1 MAGKAAE
8 LAIRLAE
15 DGAADTAAG
24 LDKVGSSARSM
35 GDKVEAAGRSAEK
48 GASGMDVTAESA
60 DEMASKGSQAAGA
73 MAGLGD
79 LIGGPFGAAMQT
91 GGIGLQAMADSG
103 DLLNAALDNSV
114 VTTLRAKAATVAKTV
129 ADKASA
135 VATRVMTVAQ
145 KALNL
150 AQRAS
155 PIGLIITGVLLLV
168 GAVTLAYKR
177 SDTFRRIVDKAMAVA
192 KAGVAKV
199 VDAFRALGPIVGK
212 VASFIGRVV
221 SLYVGVYVKAFQL
234 SLAVVK
240 AVWGTIRDVVG
251 NVVQGIIGKANDVR
265 DKLTGAWRT
274 IRDVG
279 VKAFHAL
286 TAPIQAIVDLVQTL
300 LDKISSI
307 HLPHIPGLSKV
318 TGALGFGG
326 GGSGAGAGAS
336 SRTAGSSVTQNT
348 FQVTISGQ
356 ATTQQAADFMR
367 AVDDRLRSLGKDP
380 VFS

>member
-8 LAIRLAE
+8 LAIRLTE
-15 DGAADTAAG
+15 QGAADAAAG
-24 LDKVGSSARSM
+24 LDKVGSSAASM
-35 GDKVEAAGRSAEK
+35 GDKVESAGRSAEK
-48 GASGMDVTAESA
+48 GAAGLDKTAEGA
-60 DEMASKGSQAAGA
+60 DEVASKGAQAAGA

-103 DLLNAALDNSV
+103 DLLNAALENSV
-114 VTTLRAKAATVAKTV
+114 VSSLRAKAATVAKTV

-135 VATRVMTVAQ
+135 TATRVMTVAQ

-155 PIGLIITGVLLLV
+155 PVLLIVTGVLLLV

-177 SDTFRRIVDKAMAVA
+177 SETFRKIVDKALAVA
-192 KAGVAKV
+192 RAGVSKV
-199 VDAFRALGPIVGK
+199 VGAFKALGPIVGK
-212 VASFIGRVV
+212 VAQFIGTVV
-221 SLYVGVYVKAFQL
+221 KTYVGVYVKAFQL

-240 AVWGTIRDVVG
+240 AVWGTIRDTVS
-251 NVVQGIIGKANDVR
+251 NVAQAITGKASAVR

-279 VKAFHAL
+279 VKAFQAL
-286 TAPIQAIVDLVQTL
+286 TDPVQKIIDLVQGL

-307 HLPHIPGLSKV
+307 HLPHLPGF
-318 TGALGFGG
+318 LGGGG
-326 GGSGAGAGAS
+326 GGSGSGSGGGSSTS
-336 SRTAGSSVTQNT
+336 SRSSSSTQSISIGPITIQGTATDS
-348 FQVTISGQ
+348 Q
-356 ATTQQAADFMR
+356 AREFMA
-367 AVDDRLRSLGKDP
+367 AVDARLRSLGKDP